1 MNLNSLRNAE
11 MHNAKDVQQT
21 SRAHQREKHNECDC
35 CPLFQLI
42 VTENFEFSIQ
52 YCMGGEEGCFGT
64 PNWYYVKNGQ
74 PLIDVLKLKSLNE
87 LSQKQKQWND

>member
-1 MNLNSLRNAE
+1 MPKCIMQKMCNRQAE
-11 MHNAKDVQQT
+11 RT
-21 SRAHQREKHNECDC
+21 NENCYC

-74 PLIDVLKLKSLNE
+74 PLIDGLKLKSLNE
-87 LSQKQKQWND
+87 LSQKQKQCND